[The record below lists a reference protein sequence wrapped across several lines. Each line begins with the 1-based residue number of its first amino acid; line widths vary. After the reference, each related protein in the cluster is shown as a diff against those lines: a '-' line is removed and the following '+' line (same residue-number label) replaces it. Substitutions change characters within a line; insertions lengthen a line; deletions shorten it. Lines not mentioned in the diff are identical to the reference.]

1 MGQGSRFRSGYFHQ
15 GIGKNDYLHASPASS
30 AGLGVTFF
38 VHPSKT
44 MREFLVCVICN
55 YNSLHLALFKLYTE
69 ITQIHTED
77 RTVLE
82 KTSHGDDILK

>member
-1 MGQGSRFRSGYFHQ
+1 MLQRKLMGQGSRFRSGYFHH

-44 MREFLVCVICN
+44 MREFLVCVIN
-55 YNSLHLALFKLYTE
+55 K
-69 ITQIHTED
+69 
-77 RTVLE
+77 
-82 KTSHGDDILK
+82 KTKIKI